1 MGILSRYVETSNYS
15 LEAESS
21 HEVRDWEGEVSWVNY
36 DVMESINTFPRLDFI
51 PSKETTVLEDK
62 YRIVAP
68 EDDEP
73 KEQESFYQVP
83 RNLAPVQPVACSTP
97 KTSSDASSKCRQ
109 LRA

>member
-15 LEAESS
+15 LEAETS

-62 YRIVAP
+62 YRIVGP
-68 EDDEP
+68 DEP
-73 KEQESFYQVP
+73 KEESFYQVP